1 MTSDYNREQ
10 LGPFDV
16 SELGLL
22 ENYIDFGAVLVPAD
36 NPDLTLR
43 IEVEESTGRLVA
55 VTLEYLESTLQVTAF
70 SAPKN
75 DGVWA
80 EVRDQL
86 AQTIIAQGGEARL
99 VPSGFD
105 DALLAKLPNPD
116 QAALSGFRDVKF
128 IGVDGPR
135 WFLRG
140 LVEGQALHDVAVESA
155 IDGLF
160 RSIVVNRGEVAMPP
174 REMIELTMPPGNIAP
189 PRGF

>member
-1 MTSDYNREQ
+1 MNDYNREQ

-22 ENYIDFGAVLVPAD
+22 ENYIDFGAVLIPAD
-36 NPDLTLR
+36 NSELSLR

-55 VTLEYLESTLQVTAF
+55 VTLELFESTLQVTAF

-86 AQTIIAQGGEARL
+86 AQTITSQGGEARL

-105 DALLAKLPNPD
+105 EALLAKLPNSEFPNE
-116 QAALSGFRDVKF
+116 FRDVKF

-140 LVEGQALHDVAVESA
+140 LIEGQALHDVAVESA

-160 RSIVVNRGEVAMPP
+160 RSIVVNRGETAMPP
-174 REMIELTMPPGNIAP
+174 REMLDLTMPPGNIAP

>member
-1 MTSDYNREQ
+1 MTSGYNREQ

-16 SELGLL
+16 TELGLL
-22 ENYIDFGAVLVPAD
+22 ENYIDFGAILIPAD
-36 NPDLTLR
+36 NPELTLR

-55 VTLEYLESTLQVTAF
+55 VTLDYLGSTLQVSAF
-70 SAPKN
+70 SAPKS

-86 AQTIIAQGGEARL
+86 AQSIVAQGGEARL
-99 VPSGFD
+99 VASGFE
-105 DALLAKLPNPD
+105 DALLAKLPN
-116 QAALSGFRDVKF
+116 AEEGSSGFRDVKF

-140 LVEGQALHDVAVESA
+140 LIEGEALRDVAVESA
-155 IDGLF
+155 LDGLF
-160 RSIVVNRGEVAMPP
+160 RSIVVNRGDTAMPP
-174 REMIELTMPPGNIAP
+174 KEMLDLSMPPGNIAP